1 MIDVLKR
8 RDSSNKSMGCSSL
21 TYCRMGALL
30 SRAGYRNYNA
40 ELEVLSEEMK
50 ILESECR
57 CIGFRRSRADL
68 VFFTVLFINVMLVLI
83 LCHFVKID
91 RLLNEYSTLFYIT
104 MFFPCLV
111 LFIRFVYACYYGRKL
126 HNRKKRLENLMRQR
140 QEMLREVKEKA
151 VYNVAKELLDRYDFT
166 SEYLDGMAMNESP
179 KNIRRRQLGNSPL
192 SRSPLTNIT
201 RPNAVDTTPSNCP
214 STSNS
219 LHTDIKNSS
228 TDGSISSLSS
238 NDGANHTQN
247 TPKSSDESVQI
258 FPKLRHWWEQ
268 FMDLIVRDGPA
279 ERYALICVYC
289 KGHNGMAMIEDFEN
303 LSFRCCYCSMLN
315 KSRVELRRRK
325 EIKSSSPSPTVLKR
339 RQNPFVR
346 ETTDI

>member
-8 RDSSNKSMGCSSL
+8 RDLSNKSMGCGSL

-104 MFFPCLV
+104 VFFPCLV

-126 HNRKKRLENLMRQR
+126 CNRKKRLENLMRQR

-151 VYNVAKELLDRYDFT
+151 VYNVAKELLDRYDLT

-179 KNIRRRQLGNSPL
+179 KNIRRRQLGNSPP

-214 STSNS
+214 STN
-219 LHTDIKNSS
+219 
-228 TDGSISSLSS
+228 GSISSLSS
-238 NDGANHTQN
+238 NEGANHTQN

-258 FPKLRHWWEQ
+258 FPKLRYWWEQ
-268 FMDLIVRDGPA
+268 FMDFIVRDGPA

-315 KSRVELRRRK
+315 KSRGELRRRK

-339 RQNPFVR
+339 RQNPFIR

>member
-1 MIDVLKR
+1 
-8 RDSSNKSMGCSSL
+8 
-21 TYCRMGALL
+21 MGALL

-68 VFFTVLFINVMLVLI
+68 VFFTVLFINVILVLI

-166 SEYLDGMAMNESP
+166 VCY
-179 KNIRRRQLGNSPL
+179 
-192 SRSPLTNIT
+192 
-201 RPNAVDTTPSNCP
+201 
-214 STSNS
+214 
-219 LHTDIKNSS
+219 
-228 TDGSISSLSS
+228 GSISSLSS

-339 RQNPFVR
+339 RQNPFIR

>member
-8 RDSSNKSMGCSSL
+8 RDLSNKSMRCSSL

-68 VFFTVLFINVMLVLI
+68 VFFTVLFINVMLVLM

-104 MFFPCLV
+104 VLFPCLV

-126 HNRKKRLENLMRQR
+126 YNRKKRLENLMRQR

-214 STSNS
+214 STN
-219 LHTDIKNSS
+219 
-228 TDGSISSLSS
+228 GSISSLSS
-238 NDGANHTQN
+238 NEGANHTQN

-258 FPKLRHWWEQ
+258 FSKLRHWWEQ
-268 FMDLIVRDGPA
+268 FMDFIVRDGPA

-339 RQNPFVR
+339 RQNPFIR
-346 ETTDI
+346 ETTDIL